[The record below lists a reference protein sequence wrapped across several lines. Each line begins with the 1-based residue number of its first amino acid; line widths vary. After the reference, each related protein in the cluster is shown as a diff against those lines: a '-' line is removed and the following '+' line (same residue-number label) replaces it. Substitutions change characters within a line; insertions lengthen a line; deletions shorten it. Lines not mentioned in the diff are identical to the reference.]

1 MSISFSTL
9 LIIVFVTFNAAALYC
24 LFKAYD
30 LLIKPPKLDLDP
42 YKDLDTKDLDELRQ
56 ALKDLDETSLKFRTK
71 LYRINKQLG
80 EACK

>member
-1 MSISFSTL
+1 MLSFSTL
-9 LIIVFVTFNAAALYC
+9 LIVVFVVCNAAALYC
-24 LFKAYD
+24 LFKAFD
-30 LLIKPPKLDLDP
+30 LIKPPPRLDP

-56 ALKDLDETSLKFRTK
+56 ALKDLDETSLIFRTK

>member
-9 LIIVFVTFNAAALYC
+9 LIIVFVIFNAAALYC
-24 LFKAYD
+24 LYKAYD
-30 LLIKPPKLDLDP
+30 LITTPPPRLDP
-42 YKDLDTKDLDELRQ
+42 YRDLDTKDLDELRQ